1 MMLTI
6 IITEFKNMWLRKAGT
21 NANFDEIERLES
33 KHTRVRFDKDIYEI
47 IRVQ

>member
-1 MMLTI
+1 MLTI
-6 IITEFKNMWLRKAGT
+6 IFTEIKKMW
-21 NANFDEIERLES
+21 FDLSCTYERFEEIDRLES

>member
-6 IITEFKNMWLRKAGT
+6 IFTEIKKMW
-21 NANFDEIERLES
+21 FDLSCTYESFEEIDRLES